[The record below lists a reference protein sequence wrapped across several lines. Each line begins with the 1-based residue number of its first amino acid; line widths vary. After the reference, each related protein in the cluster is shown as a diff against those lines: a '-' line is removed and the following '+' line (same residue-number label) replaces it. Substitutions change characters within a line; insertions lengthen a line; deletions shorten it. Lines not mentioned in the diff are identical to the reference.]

1 MPYCLPQKLKQG
13 MNKSVAQAKT
23 KVGHAVLLLLQ
34 AGVMEKFTDVPLV
47 NCADLACF
55 AGAVLASSAS
65 VFLLSRLMIPR
76 NQK

>member
-1 MPYCLPQKLKQG
+1 MQ
-13 MNKSVAQAKT
+13 SVAQAKT

-34 AGVMEKFTDVPLV
+34 AGVVEKFTDVPMV
-47 NCADLACF
+47 SCTDLACF

-65 VFLLSRLMIPR
+65 VFLLSRLMIPQ